1 MACSNNAATPS
12 RSPASRSSAYEW
24 MSDRISSAP
33 STPGKVDLREAAL
46 HPARV
51 PWGTVAAR
59 MTLRAV
65 IFDLGGVV
73 FPSPFD
79 AFAAYERDHDLPD
92 RFIRGV
98 VAASADH
105 GAWAR
110 LERSE
115 LTFDEFAVEFSEEC
129 AHAGG
134 AVDAADLMRA
144 IGQGFE
150 PRPAMVQ
157 AITAIRDRG
166 LKVGALT
173 NNWAASSEDRGATP
187 NALGHMGKFD
197 VVVESAVEGLRK
209 PDPRIYELAC
219 ARLEIAPDE
228 AVFLDDLGVNL
239 KPARALGM
247 TTIKV
252 SDPTTALTELTAV
265 LGFPLDGA

>member
-1 MACSNNAATPS
+1 
-12 RSPASRSSAYEW
+12 
-24 MSDRISSAP
+24 MSF
-33 STPGKVDLREAAL
+33 
-46 HPARV
+46 
-51 PWGTVAAR
+51 
-59 MTLRAV
+59 RAV

-79 AFAAYERDHDLPD
+79 VFAAYERDHGLPD

-115 LTFDEFAVEFSEEC
+115 LTIAEFGVEFSAEC
-129 AHAGG
+129 AAAGG
-134 AVDAADLMRA
+134 SVDAAELMRE
-144 IGQGFE
+144 IGRGFE

-157 AITAIRDRG
+157 AISAIRDHG

-173 NNWAASSEDRGATP
+173 NNWASSPTEDEKRDSAP
-187 NALGHMGKFD
+187 HSLGHLGSFD

-209 PDPRIYELAC
+209 PDPRIYELVC
-219 ARLEIAPDE
+219 ERLDIAPTE

-239 KPARALGM
+239 KPARAMGM

-252 SDPTTALTELTAV
+252 SDPDAALTELATV
-265 LGFPLDGA
+265 LGFPIDGR